1 MIKTPTNVKLLTNV
15 AIVRMKKNG
24 KRFEIACYKNKVLNW
39 RQRDVTR
46 KNLDEVLQT
55 EVVFANVSKGEVA
68 KKDDLIKA
76 FETDKQLDICKTI
89 LEKGDLQVSEKER
102 KVFSDSSMKEVATM
116 LSNITINTETNRPYP
131 VRVIEKAL
139 EENHFT
145 LKAQQTVKQQTLRA
159 IELLKTKM
167 SIDRCKMR
175 IRVSVGHKNA
185 KPLHESLKKDFE
197 KVEVEDWDEEGNL
210 EFVGLINPGSY
221 KTIVDLVSKDKKHPG
236 EVELLSV
243 KVVENEE
250 IVIS

>member
-39 RQRDVTR
+39 RNGTE

-55 EVVFANVSKGEVA
+55 EVVFTNVSKGEVA
-68 KKDDLIKA
+68 KKDDLMKA
-76 FETDKQLDICKTI
+76 FNTDKQVEICKTI

-102 KVFSDSSMKEVATM
+102 KVFSDLSMKEVATM
-116 LSNITINTETNRPYP
+116 ISNITINTENNRPYP
-131 VRVIEKAL
+131 VRVVEKAL

-145 LKAQQTVKQQTLRA
+145 LKSSQTVKQQALRA
-159 IELLKTKM
+159 IDLLRTKM

-175 IRVSVGHKNA
+175 VRVSVGHKTA
-185 KPLHESLKKDFE
+185 KTLHDSLKRDFE
-197 KVEVEDWDEEGNL
+197 KVEVEDWDDEGNM
-210 EFVGLINPGSY
+210 EMVGLINPGSY
-221 KTIVDLVSKDKKHPG
+221 KTVVDLVSKDKKNPG

-243 KVVENEE
+243 KVVEDEE